1 MRERDMTNDDCA
13 DVVKEK
19 RRQECMVQT
28 PFQYT
33 NLMRAHFHCG
43 GMIRSCGTVQA
54 GMDV

>member
-1 MRERDMTNDDCA
+1 MTNDDHA

-19 RRQECMVQT
+19 RRQECMVKA

-33 NLMRAHFHCG
+33 NLMRAHFHGG